1 MGSGV
6 SARGGWLTWT
16 WSGGG
21 VRVTTSPVHVGTV
34 SNKVKTASEAQAVC
48 GMSGLRLNGV
58 CYSGAQVPDMLCTH
72 DPCSHGDAGS
82 NGS

>member
-6 SARGGWLTWT
+6 SLCIDREGWLTRT
-16 WSGGG
+16 CSGGG

-48 GMSGLRLNGV
+48 GTSGL
-58 CYSGAQVPDMLCTH
+58 
-72 DPCSHGDAGS
+72 
-82 NGS
+82 